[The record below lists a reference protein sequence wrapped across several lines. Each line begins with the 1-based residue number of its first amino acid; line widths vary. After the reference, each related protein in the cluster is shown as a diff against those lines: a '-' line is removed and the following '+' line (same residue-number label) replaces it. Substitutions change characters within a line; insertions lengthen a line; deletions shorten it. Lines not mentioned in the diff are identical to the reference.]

1 MRYLSVA
8 VATLG
13 LLTAGG
19 DAATSTPRDASATPS
34 ASPYSDSVYVKNP
47 HFLNHL
53 EYFTSTGQV
62 SWIENGWN
70 EDDIGGGAA
79 QLEGEASGGDVDET
93 ESGIEKRQ
101 MTNTSIS
108 TTVKNL
114 TPNQPYTFRFSYQL
128 QSASPANSCR
138 LRAYF
143 ANNNYYNSDLW
154 PLTTN
159 PQTNWTV
166 IAATVTPTAT
176 SGTLTIS
183 VDCTARGNAQIWVD
197 NISVTQGALATSTT
211 TSTTPTSTSTETP
224 SATVD
229 STILILAK
237 DETTAKLGS
246 DGLLAYGIPFQHHIV
261 PQAGVDLPV
270 LNDTLTHGRFGGIIV
285 MSAVSYD
292 YGTGIGWRS
301 AITDAQWASVYA
313 YQSTFNV
320 RLVRIDEYPGPSTG
334 TTPAAGGCCDSTVD
348 QKVYFTDTSSFP
360 SAGLVTNAQV
370 ITTGLYHVPASITDA
385 STTRQVAAFTAVSG
399 NAGGVA
405 GVINNFNGREQFVW
419 FTTWAPS
426 WSMTSSWLQHAHI
439 HWMTRGVFVG
449 KRKIFLNA
457 QIDDVSLSTEIYYP
471 PGTPDVRISTVD
483 LQAHVDWQ
491 ASINARMPAGSD
503 FWLELGHNGNGDIIN
518 ATGVDTKNI
527 CIPNDAVDWVLDTEA
542 PHEWRKPLGTG
553 TDVWPADKEVYS
565 WSLACALLDPFTK
578 WFTNINNLNKFG
590 HISHTFSHLNLNN
603 CTYHDTKREIQFNQA
618 WMKQI
623 GIDKAKRFTGNG
635 FIPPQIT
642 GIYNGDSLQALKDN
656 GITHCVGDNTRP
668 QTRNPNSVYWP
679 LITNFATNGFDGMV
693 VIPRFASRIYYNC
706 HSPLCTLTEWINT
719 SAGTG
724 DFNNL
729 LKIEKESTVRNML
742 AFMSDPYMFH
752 QANMYT
758 TGNDILTIGDQTRR
772 MSLVMAWTE
781 TVAQE
786 LYRITTWPVR
796 TQTQAE
802 MALYFLARKA
812 VDDCTPNMSYVWSQ
826 DGKSIISVVVTA
838 NGNTCASPIPVTIPA
853 GNVTASGGTFTS
865 DVVGKEPPIMWVT
878 LNGSPVTLTL
888 STKVAASSNSTT
900 SP

>member
-1 MRYLSVA
+1 MRYLRAA
-8 VATLG
+8 VAALG

-114 TPNQPYTFRFSYQL
+114 TPNQPYTFRFSYLL

-143 ANNNYYNSDLW
+143 ANNNYYNSGLW

-166 IAATVTPTAT
+166 IAATVTPTAS

-183 VDCTARGNAQIWVD
+183 VDCTARGKAQIWVD

-211 TSTTPTSTSTETP
+211 TSTTPSSTSTETP

-261 PQAGVDLPV
+261 PQAGIDLPV

-471 PGTPDVRISTVD
+471 LALPMS
-483 LQAHVDWQ
+483 
-491 ASINARMPAGSD
+491 GSQRLI
-503 FWLELGHNGNGDIIN
+503 FKPML
-518 ATGVDTKNI
+518 TGRPVLTHACPLALTFGLNWDT
-527 CIPNDAVDWVLDTEA
+527 
-542 PHEWRKPLGTG
+542 
-553 TDVWPADKEVYS
+553 
-565 WSLACALLDPFTK
+565 
-578 WFTNINNLNKFG
+578 
-590 HISHTFSHLNLNN
+590 
-603 CTYHDTKREIQFNQA
+603 
-618 WMKQI
+618 
-623 GIDKAKRFTGNG
+623 
-635 FIPPQIT
+635 
-642 GIYNGDSLQALKDN
+642 
-656 GITHCVGDNTRP
+656 
-668 QTRNPNSVYWP
+668 
-679 LITNFATNGFDGMV
+679 
-693 VIPRFASRIYYNC
+693 
-706 HSPLCTLTEWINT
+706 
-719 SAGTG
+719 
-724 DFNNL
+724 
-729 LKIEKESTVRNML
+729 
-742 AFMSDPYMFH
+742 
-752 QANMYT
+752 
-758 TGNDILTIGDQTRR
+758 
-772 MSLVMAWTE
+772 TE
-781 TVAQE
+781 TVI
-786 LYRITTWPVR
+786 LSMPPVLIQR
-796 TQTQAE
+796 TSA
-802 MALYFLARKA
+802 
-812 VDDCTPNMSYVWSQ
+812 SQ
-826 DGKSIISVVVTA
+826 MMRSTGSWILKHPT
-838 NGNTCASPIPVTIPA
+838 
-853 GNVTASGGTFTS
+853 SGGSLWELVLMSGPRTRRYTRGRWPALCWIPS
-865 DVVGKEPPIMWVT
+865 PS
-878 LNGSPVTLTL
+878 GSPTSIT
-888 STKVAASSNSTT
+888 STSSATFRTPSAIST
-900 SP
+900 